1 MMSKYKKWK
10 KKRKSKLVV
19 NYTGVKNIKN
29 VNPND
34 AIKKILEKQ
43 KKILEKQEEK
53 CNFIN

>member
-1 MMSKYKKWK
+1 VK
-10 KKRKSKLVV
+10 VV

-43 KKILEKQEEK
+43 EEE
-53 CNFIN
+53 CNFNN